1 MFGDPLRAL
10 IMSTQTATSEKKPP
24 SEDTLKLIEGVL
36 DYIRA
41 NLSNIRNVFGVD
53 SPQYK
58 SASEI
63 MNTYLD
69 ENLNKHKV
77 EKDDIANLL
86 EKMSLDNP
94 KK

>member
-1 MFGDPLRAL
+1 MFGDPLKSL
-10 IMSTQTATSEKKPP
+10 VMSAQASASDKKPP
-24 SEDTLKLIEGVL
+24 SEETLKLIEAVP

-41 NLSNIRNVFGVD
+41 NLANIRDVWGVD

-69 ENLNKHKV
+69 ENLKKHKV
-77 EKDDIANLL
+77 EKDDIAELL
-86 EKMSLDNP
+86 KNMSLDNP

>member
-1 MFGDPLRAL
+1 MSAQT
-10 IMSTQTATSEKKPP
+10 STQEKKAP
-24 SEDTLKLIEGVL
+24 SEDTLKLIEAVL

-41 NLSNIRNVFGVD
+41 NLSNIRNVWGVD

-63 MNTYLD
+63 MSMCLD
-69 ENLNKHKV
+69 ENLKKHKV
-77 EKDDIANLL
+77 EKDDIADLL
-86 EKMSLDNP
+86 EKMSLDDP